1 MTYLVD
7 TTWIIEYLRGNQE
20 VIQHLRSLRDEGLS
34 IAIVSLAELYEGVFR
49 SNNPS
54 SNEAALKD
62 FLTGVTILSIDEE
75 VCIIFGREMARL
87 RQRGMSVGDMDL
99 LIAATALRHNLT
111 LLTQDQDFQRVEN
124 LDTIFL
130 N

>member
-1 MTYLVD
+1 MTYLAD

-20 VIQHLRSLRDEGLS
+20 IIQRLQSLRDEGLS
-34 IAIVSLAELYEGVFR
+34 VAIVSLAELYEGVFR

-54 SNEAALKD
+54 GNKAALKD
-62 FLTGVTILSIDEE
+62 FLNGVTILTIDEG

-111 LLTQDQDFQRVEN
+111 LLTQDRDFDRVQGLE
-124 LDTIFL
+124 IISI
-130 N
+130 